1 MTHDSHRPAPINR
14 PASNARQTGAGE
26 LSRSTTRTAGG
37 GEDFLGLNEDLA
49 THGASA
55 QPTSTSPSTSMSTS
69 VPAAPVVT
77 PGESWLFDSAEE
89 VAPVAPTPLPEV
101 APQAV
106 EPSPILNT
114 SWSEGSSLRNSRRW
128 VTPLLVTATVA
139 AIGLVGYPAL
149 DRATDGPPASEVR
162 LQRAA
167 KGNASSRN
175 EVAAPAS
182 AAPAREVQPL
192 AVVERSAAPTT
203 AELQPPRELELPA
216 VSETATASVAP
227 ESTPTTTGA
236 ESDPFEVI
244 DPAVVPSEPLVRT
257 TDVASSTP
265 HTLESKHANSMSSE
279 SHLEVALEPLTEESL
294 TLEPAAENV
303 ATSELTPSVVSTP
316 SAEPS
321 GSPAT
326 PNAEVLARREA
337 RAELRARRKARVEEV
352 RAAALAAEVEALAV
366 ATTPEPAATTPE
378 PAATT
383 PEPAATTPEPA
394 ATTPEPA
401 ATTPE
406 PAATTPEPGATTPE
420 PVATTPEPVATTPEP
435 AATTPEPVATTPE
448 PAATTPEPAA
458 TTPEPAA
465 TTPSAALETLAPGT
479 FGAPA
484 LLEWLARDELCGPMF
499 IGGETSGELVSDPAT
514 WSGMPRVTQLDVQSL
529 LLMSRPVGKGAT
541 QRPGVWNDTR
551 VPLEEIARATRL
563 ATPRI
568 GRVRVTLLSGELF
581 EGRLNAVGEGCV
593 WLDTSYGRMGLN
605 GTLVKSVERLDVA
618 EEGASGARRVR
629 VHAPGGLLTGTLE
642 SDDGANA
649 SVLLDSGARMTVP
662 SSDVTPLGEAQKDT
676 VRLKRKP

>member
-401 ATTPE
+401 ATTP
-406 PAATTPEPGATTPE
+406 
-420 PVATTPEPVATTPEP
+420 
-435 AATTPEPVATTPE
+435 
-448 PAATTPEPAA
+448 
-458 TTPEPAA
+458 
-465 TTPSAALETLAPGT
+465 SAALETLAPGT

>member
-394 ATTPEPA
+394 ATTP
-401 ATTPE
+401 
-406 PAATTPEPGATTPE
+406 
-420 PVATTPEPVATTPEP
+420 
-435 AATTPEPVATTPE
+435 
-448 PAATTPEPAA
+448 
-458 TTPEPAA
+458 
-465 TTPSAALETLAPGT
+465 SAALETLAPGT

>member
-366 ATTPEPAATTPE
+366 ATTPEPAATTP
-378 PAATT
+378 
-383 PEPAATTPEPA
+383 
-394 ATTPEPA
+394 
-401 ATTPE
+401 
-406 PAATTPEPGATTPE
+406 
-420 PVATTPEPVATTPEP
+420 
-435 AATTPEPVATTPE
+435 
-448 PAATTPEPAA
+448 
-458 TTPEPAA
+458 
-465 TTPSAALETLAPGT
+465 SAALETLAPGT

>member
-406 PAATTPEPGATTPE
+406 PAATTP
-420 PVATTPEPVATTPEP
+420 
-435 AATTPEPVATTPE
+435 
-448 PAATTPEPAA
+448 
-458 TTPEPAA
+458 
-465 TTPSAALETLAPGT
+465 SAALETLAPGT

>member
-383 PEPAATTPEPA
+383 PEPAATTPEP
-394 ATTPEPA
+394 
-401 ATTPE
+401 
-406 PAATTPEPGATTPE
+406 
-420 PVATTPEPVATTPEP
+420 VATTPEP

>member
-383 PEPAATTPEPA
+383 PEPAATTP
-394 ATTPEPA
+394 
-401 ATTPE
+401 
-406 PAATTPEPGATTPE
+406 
-420 PVATTPEPVATTPEP
+420 
-435 AATTPEPVATTPE
+435 
-448 PAATTPEPAA
+448 
-458 TTPEPAA
+458 
-465 TTPSAALETLAPGT
+465 SAALETLAPGT

>member
-1 MTHDSHRPAPINR
+1 
-14 PASNARQTGAGE
+14 
-26 LSRSTTRTAGG
+26 
-37 GEDFLGLNEDLA
+37 
-49 THGASA
+49 
-55 QPTSTSPSTSMSTS
+55 
-69 VPAAPVVT
+69 
-77 PGESWLFDSAEE
+77 
-89 VAPVAPTPLPEV
+89 
-101 APQAV
+101 
-106 EPSPILNT
+106 
-114 SWSEGSSLRNSRRW
+114 
-128 VTPLLVTATVA
+128 
-139 AIGLVGYPAL
+139 
-149 DRATDGPPASEVR
+149 
-162 LQRAA
+162 
-167 KGNASSRN
+167 
-175 EVAAPAS
+175 
-182 AAPAREVQPL
+182 
-192 AVVERSAAPTT
+192 
-203 AELQPPRELELPA
+203 
-216 VSETATASVAP
+216 
-227 ESTPTTTGA
+227 
-236 ESDPFEVI
+236 
-244 DPAVVPSEPLVRT
+244 
-257 TDVASSTP
+257 
-265 HTLESKHANSMSSE
+265 MSSE

-294 TLEPAAENV
+294 TPEPAAESV

-366 ATTPEPAATTPE
+366 ATMPEPV
-378 PAATT
+378 
-383 PEPAATTPEPA
+383 
-394 ATTPEPA
+394 
-401 ATTPE
+401 
-406 PAATTPEPGATTPE
+406 ATTPE

-435 AATTPEPVATTPE
+435 VATTPEPVATTPE
-448 PAATTPEPAA
+448 PV
-458 TTPEPAA
+458 A
-465 TTPSAALETLAPGT
+465 TTPSAAIETLAPGT

-499 IGGETSGELVSDPAT
+499 IGGETSGELVSDPTT
-514 WSGMPRVTQLDVQSL
+514 WSGTPRVTQLDVQSL

-662 SSDVTPLGEAQKDT
+662 SSDVTPLGETQKDT